1 MEVKL
6 EAVRLEGMAQTR
18 FQCRMYVKMVNDLP
32 GAELLLDKLI
42 NYKPFKE

>member
-6 EAVRLEGMAQTR
+6 EAVRLEGMAETM

-32 GAELLLDKLI
+32 DAELLLDQLS
-42 NYKPFKE
+42 NY